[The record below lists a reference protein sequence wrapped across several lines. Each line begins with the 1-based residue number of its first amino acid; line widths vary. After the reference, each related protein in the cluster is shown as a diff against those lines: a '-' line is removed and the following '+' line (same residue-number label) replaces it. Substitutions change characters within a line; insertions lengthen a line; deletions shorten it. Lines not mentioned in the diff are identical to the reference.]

1 MEVNCSVEFRALH
14 THTHTHTH
22 THIGARTM
30 CFVEITVEVKTYSQN
45 SGVKAHSY
53 HYVLHIK

>member
-1 MEVNCSVEFRALH
+1 MEVNCSMEFRALH

-22 THIGARTM
+22 IGAHTM
-30 CFVEITVEVKTYSQN
+30 CFVGIRVEVKIYSQN